1 MRGTIGLILVAAAAT
16 PVLAQNFPAEMVVV
30 LPEVEVRS
38 GPTKEYHPTSKL
50 RQGEKV
56 LALRQSKDQPGW
68 VAVKP
73 PAGSFSWV
81 NARHVKQVD
90 QRTGYVLGEGNATI
104 PVLPGSSLVDRAP
117 NVESVRIAPGFL
129 VTILDRPLTVEGNT
143 WLPIAPP
150 PTEVRYVPLEALR
163 PADGSSFPGGNPGVA
178 VATIIAQGD
187 QALKTG
193 NVDQARQLYRQAAA
207 QATDHQQRTY
217 LYNRLASLDRTG
229 WTSPGQTGSPGQTAS
244 LTKPADNWVTVQAPR
259 WSQWG
264 TLRRAP
270 FERDGQPVYLL
281 ENRQGQVLA
290 YVATTPGTSL
300 RDYVGRMVCLY
311 GATVYRPGD
320 ALRTHFVLASHVAT
334 P

>member
-1 MRGTIGLILVAAAAT
+1 MRGTFVLALTFAAAA
-16 PVLAQNFPAEMVVV
+16 PLAAQTFPAEMVVV
-30 LPEVEVRS
+30 VPDVEVRS
-38 GPTKEYHPTSKL
+38 GPTREYHPTSKL
-50 RQGEKV
+50 RQGERV
-56 LALRQSKDQPGW
+56 VALRQSKDQPGW
-68 VAVKP
+68 VAIKP
-73 PAGSFSWV
+73 PPGSFSWV

-90 QRTGYVLGEGNATI
+90 ARTGYVLGEGNTAI

-150 PTEVRYVPLEALR
+150 PTEVRWVPLEAVR
-163 PADGSSFPGGNPGVA
+163 PADGSSIPAGTPGTA
-178 VATIIAQGD
+178 VSTIIARGD

-193 NVDQARQLYRQAAA
+193 NLDQARELYRQAAA
-207 QATDHQQRTY
+207 QATDYQQRTY
-217 LYNRLASLDRTG
+217 LYNRLASLDKSG
-229 WTSPGQTGSPGQTAS
+229 WTAPGKTGSTGQTAS
-244 LTKPADNWVTVQAPR
+244 LTKPGDPWVTVQTAR

-270 FERDGQPVYLL
+270 FEREGQPVYIL
-281 ENRQGQVLA
+281 ENRQGQALA
-290 YVATTPGTSL
+290 YVVTTAGTSL
-300 RDYVGRMVCLY
+300 RDYVGRMVCLF
-311 GATVYRPGD
+311 GPTVYRPGD